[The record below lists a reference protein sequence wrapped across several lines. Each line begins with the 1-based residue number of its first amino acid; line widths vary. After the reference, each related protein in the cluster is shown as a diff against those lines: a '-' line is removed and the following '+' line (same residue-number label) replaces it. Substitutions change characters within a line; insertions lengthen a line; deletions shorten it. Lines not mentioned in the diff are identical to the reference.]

1 MEHTHTPDVDFGTH
15 AHDLEH
21 GDLLWSPVTEQV
33 AQWLPVPAGAM
44 VADVGC
50 GTGEMTLWL
59 ACRVGPGGRVFAVD
73 REAALLE
80 RVRQRAAAAGLGERV
95 TTVLAA
101 IGELPDALPGPVA
114 LVWAGHVVHHAGD
127 QAAALGRLA
136 GSLAPG
142 GVLAVAEGGLQPRR
156 LPLDVG
162 VGRPG
167 IETRLKA
174 AHLEWFVA
182 MRASLPGSVRDPR
195 GWPSLLRAAGLD
207 GVTSHGWLLHVPAPL
222 SGPRLAIVLHDLA
235 GQVQRARPWLAEDDL
250 AAWERLLDEDG
261 PDWLGGRDDI
271 ELVGAELV
279 YTGIRNPATAHA
291 GYPEHVVRTS

>member
-1 MEHTHTPDVDFGTH
+1 MEPTHTPDVDFGTH
-15 AHDLEH
+15 AHDLEQ

-33 AQWLPVPAGAM
+33 ADWLPVPAGAT

-50 GTGEMTLWL
+50 GTGEMTLRL
-59 ACRVGPGGRVFAVD
+59 ARRVGPGGRVLAVD
-73 REAALLE
+73 RETALLE

-101 IGELPDALPGPVA
+101 MEDLPDALPEPVA

-127 QAAALGRLA
+127 QAAALGRLS

-142 GVLAVAEGGLQPRR
+142 GVLAVAEGSPPSRR
-156 LPLDVG
+156 LPWDVG

-167 IETRLKA
+167 IEVRLEA
-174 AHLEWFVA
+174 ANAEWFAA
-182 MRASLPGSVRDPR
+182 MRAGLPGSVRDPR

-207 GVTSHGWLLHVPAPL
+207 GVTSHGWLLHLPAPL
-222 SGPRLAIVLHDLA
+222 SGRRLAAVLQGLA
-235 GQVQRARPWLAEDDL
+235 GRVEGARPWLAEDDL

-271 ELVGAELV
+271 ELVAAEVV
-279 YTGIRNPATAHA
+279 YTGVRNP
-291 GYPEHVVRTS
+291 GGGSRVS